1 MGPDLEQ
8 KVALGAYRLYEHLMP
23 LIVQENIELRSRNV
37 NPPLIFP
44 KEFLF
49 RTKEA
54 QFEAFVWICAELLN
68 RVMQDSAK
76 KIAISRMLYTAA
88 CLQFYSKL
96 PKKNKLLDNLLDKLN
111 RRLWLYIPSTDATAR
126 KLCKLAYASSV
137 FTISSAFEG
146 DCNDGKAV
154 RFFPKRVSR
163 EDRLMSNTIQ
173 KEPELLFD
181 YVEIWV
187 VKVRESWELK
197 WCEDL
202 IASVA
207 NELAGK

>member
-1 MGPDLEQ
+1 MDPDLEQ
-8 KVALGAYRLYEHLMP
+8 KVALGAYRLYEHVMP
-23 LIVQENIELRSRNV
+23 LIVQENVDYRSRNI

-68 RVMQDSAK
+68 RVMQDDAK

-96 PKKNKLLDNLLDKLN
+96 PKKNKLLEDLKGKLN
-111 RRLWLYIPSTDATAR
+111 KRLQLYIPSTDAAAR
-126 KLCKLAYASSV
+126 WLSKLAYASSV
-137 FTISSAFEG
+137 FSVSSAFEEE
-146 DCNDGKAV
+146 CSDGKTMLY
-154 RFFPKRVSR
+154 FPKMVSR
-163 EDRLMSNTIQ
+163 EDRLMSNTAQ
-173 KEPELLFD
+173 KEPELLFN
-181 YVEIWV
+181 YVEKWV
-187 VKVRESWELK
+187 AKVRESWELK

-202 IASVA
+202 IATVA
-207 NELAGK
+207 NEIAGK